1 MIHSQW
7 ILWAGAGLIAL
18 VVVAQVVKYPGLIFW
33 KLVKSAVIGCLFIFA
48 IDWVGQYFH
57 YHLPFNP
64 LTALTAGFLGIPG
77 VVALV
82 SLQLWLF

>member
-1 MIHSQW
+1 MSHSQL
-7 ILWAGAGLIAL
+7 ILWIGAAL
-18 VVVAQVVKYPGLIFW
+18 VALALVAQVVKYPRQVFW
-33 KLVKSAVIGCLFIFA
+33 KVLKSAAFGCLFIFA
-48 IDWVGQYFH
+48 VDWVGQYFH

-82 SLQLWLF
+82 TLQLWLY